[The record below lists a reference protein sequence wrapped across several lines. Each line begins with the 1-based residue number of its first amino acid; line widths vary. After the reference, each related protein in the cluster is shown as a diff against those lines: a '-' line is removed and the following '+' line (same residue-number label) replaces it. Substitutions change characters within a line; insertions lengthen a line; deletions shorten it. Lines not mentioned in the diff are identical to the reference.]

1 MKRFFTAIIAL
12 FSIGWLAAQIVVR
25 TETGVYFLPTASVD
39 SISFTSHQKHY
50 EYFSVGA
57 DKYVIFSPGNLQ
69 CSGVKSGNY
78 RWSFAAHQYDCIG
91 AANVDN
97 GALADKIDLFGWS
110 TTNTAT
116 PWGISIS
123 NDDAD
128 YSGDFVD
135 WGKNVIGQY
144 AADTWRTLSREEW
157 EYLFNSRTDAS
168 SKYGVARINLNADGS
183 EYMNGLIILPDSWT
197 CPSGITF
204 KSGVADSYGGQ
215 YYADY
220 QTFTLYQWQQLE
232 NAGAVFLPAAGC
244 RGGTSV
250 YYVQYNGRYWSS
262 TAYGTGSAYYVY
274 FDSNSLRPQ
283 DSYRRYYGSVVR
295 LVQDL
300 YTITCNP
307 PIYGSLSADKAVSL
321 KGGKVTITVNPDE
334 GYTVRSLTVLQG
346 TTEIATTISGV
357 DTYTFT
363 MPAGDVV
370 VSAVYQASKYYSVSA
385 TKKVLFASGNLQ
397 YQASTDTWSFA
408 AHQYDCIGAA
418 NVDNGALADKIDL
431 FGWSTTNTATPWGI
445 STSTTTSD
453 YSGDFVDW
461 GKNIGDGNIWRTLS
475 GEEWEYLFN
484 GRANASSLYGYA
496 KVNDVKGI
504 ILLPDD
510 WVLPSGITFTAG
522 GTDYSKNSYTLEQ
535 WETMESACAVFLPV
549 TGNRNGT
556 VVGATS
562 SGYYWSGT
570 ESGISNACIIFFN
583 STQLNPKSSSY
594 RYVGRSV
601 RLVLDLQ
608 RYKITCNPPTHGSL
622 STDKTLCYQ
631 SGKVTITAI
640 PEEGYTLQSLTV
652 LQGTKEIST
661 TFSGSNTYTFTM
673 PAGDVVVSAV
683 FQKIR
688 YSVSDNE
695 DVAFSK
701 GNLQYTQSTKTWS
714 FAEHQYDYIGAGNVE
729 NGVLAD
735 KIDLFG
741 WSADNTTAPWGI
753 STSTNKSDYSGDFV
767 DWGEN
772 VIGGYPANT
781 WRTLSGEEWGYLFES
796 RTNASSLYGFAT
808 VDGKKGLILL
818 PDDWVLP
825 SGISFHAARLG
836 NNVYTLLQWEEMELA
851 GAVFLPGAS
860 RRKGTDYDVQ
870 GYNVYWSS
878 TTCNANNENDPYN
891 ANFVLFHS
899 NNGNQVE
906 PRYCDIRYYGRS
918 VRLVKDL

>member
-1 MKRFFTAIIAL
+1 MKRIFTAIIAL

-57 DKYVIFSPGNLQ
+57 DRYVIFSPGNLQ

-78 RWSFAAHQYDCIG
+78 SWSFAAHQYDCIG
-91 AANVDN
+91 AANVSG

-110 TTNTAT
+110 ASNTTA

-123 NDDAD
+123 KDDAD

-144 AADTWRTLSREEW
+144 AADTWRTLSIYEW
-157 EYLFNSRTDAS
+157 RYLFQTRPDAS
-168 SKYGVARINLNADGS
+168 SKYGVARINLHADGS
-183 EYMNGLIILPDSWT
+183 KYMNGLIILPDSWT

-204 KSGVADSYGGQ
+204 KSGVADSDGEQ

-232 NAGAVFLPAAGC
+232 RAGAVFLPAAGS
-244 RGGTSV
+244 RSNKRVDFVQGSGSYWTSTSM
-250 YYVQYNGRYWSS
+250 SS
-262 TAYGTGSAYYVY
+262 TPAYHIYIHSNFLSLNQGTDRYVG
-274 FDSNSLRPQ
+274 NP
-283 DSYRRYYGSVVR
+283 VR

-307 PIYGSLSADKAVSL
+307 PTHGSLSADKAVSL

-334 GYTVRSLTVLQG
+334 GYAVKSLTVLQG

-363 MPAGDVV
+363 MPAGNVV

-385 TKKVLFASGNLQ
+385 NKKVLFASGNLQ

-408 AHQYDCIGAA
+408 PHQYDCIGAA
-418 NVDNGALADKIDL
+418 NVSNGALADKIDL

-475 GEEWEYLFN
+475 GEEWKYLFE
-484 GRANASSLYGYA
+484 GRTNASSLYGFA
-496 KVNDVKGI
+496 TVNGVRGL

-522 GTDYSKNSYTLEQ
+522 VNGYSQNVYTLEQ
-535 WETMESACAVFLPV
+535 WEELESACAVFLPA
-549 TGNRNGT
+549 TGNREGT
-556 VVGATS
+556 EVGALS
-562 SGYYWSGT
+562 YGHYWSGK
-570 ESGISNACIIFFN
+570 ESGASNAYIIFFKGT
-583 STQLNPKSSSY
+583 SLNPVSPASRHLGK
-594 RYVGRSV
+594 SV

-652 LQGTKEIST
+652 LQGTKVIST

-673 PAGDVVVSAV
+673 PAGDVVVTAV
-683 FQKIR
+683 YKTIK
-688 YSVSDNE
+688 YSVS
-695 DVAFSK
+695 ASK
-701 GNLQYTQSTKTWS
+701 QVYFASGNLQYQASTDTWR
-714 FAEHQYDYIGAGNVE
+714 FAEHQYDF
-729 NGVLAD
+729 AD
-735 KIDLFG
+735 EDNNNISDTYDGWIDLFG
-741 WSADNTTAPWGI
+741 WGTGDSPTKASGDN
-753 STSTNKSDYSGDFV
+753 SDYATFT
-767 DWGEN
+767 DWGTN
-772 VIGGYPANT
+772 VIGTYPANT
-781 WRTLSGEEWGYLFES
+781 WRTLSGEEWGYLFNG
-796 RTNASSLYGFAT
+796 RANASSLYGFAI
-808 VDGKKGLILL
+808 VNGVNGLILL
-818 PDDWVLP
+818 PDDWTLP
-825 SGISFHAARLG
+825 SGLSFHAGMARFRK
-836 NNVYTLLQWEEMELA
+836 NIYTLSNGKRW
-851 GAVFLPGAS
+851 S
-860 RRKGTDYDVQ
+860 RRVQ
-870 GYNVYWSS
+870 YSS
-878 TTCNANNENDPYN
+878 
-891 ANFVLFHS
+891 LL
-899 NNGNQVE
+899 
-906 PRYCDIRYYGRS
+906 RDI
-918 VRLVKDL
+918 VMVINWEKK